1 MKNLFLIA
9 YVLMAF
15 PGLCRTLVVGKGQTY
30 ATIREAVAA
39 AQDRDTILVKKGTY
53 YINNIVIT
61 KSIYLIGENYPLLH
75 GADKYEI
82 FTVSGKDITIKG
94 FHFTNSGYSAMND
107 FASVKIID
115 ASNIIFENNRVT
127 KAYFGVHI
135 ANSHHF
141 TIRSN
146 YFNGLTKSE
155 QTTGN
160 GIHLW
165 KCSNALIENN
175 EIHGHR
181 DGIYFE
187 FVTQSLIQKNFSEGN
202 IRYGLHFMFSN
213 DNWYVE
219 NTFKNNGA
227 GVAVMY
233 SKHVHMLL
241 NHFDSNWGA
250 AAYGL
255 LLKEINDS
263 KIDSNTFYQNTVGI
277 YMEGTNRINVTN
289 NVFKANGWAAKVQAS
304 CMDNTFF
311 HNNFLSNTF
320 DVGTNGTLVLNTF
333 NNNYW
338 DKYEGYDLN
347 KDGFGDVAYHPVS
360 MYSTIV
366 ENSPNTLM
374 LLRSFMVSL
383 LDKAERAIPSLTP
396 ENLRDDQ
403 PLMKGL
409 KLKEKK

>member
-1 MKNLFLIA
+1 MKKLFLIA
-9 YVLMAF
+9 CVLMAL
-15 PGLCRTLVVGKGQTY
+15 PGLCRTLVVGKGQPY
-30 ATIREAVAA
+30 VTIRTAVVA
-39 AQDRDTILVKKGTY
+39 AQDGDTVLVKKGTY
-53 YINNIVIT
+53 YINNIFVT
-61 KSIYLIGENYPLLH
+61 KSIALIGENYPLLH

-107 FASVKIID
+107 FASVKIVD
-115 ASNIIFENNRVT
+115 ASNIFFENNRIT
-127 KAYFGVHI
+127 NAYFGVHV

-141 TIRSN
+141 TIRNN
-146 YFNGLTKSE
+146 YFKGLTKSE

-165 KCSNALIENN
+165 KCNKALIENN
-175 EIHGHR
+175 EMHGHR

-187 FVTQSLIQKNFSEGN
+187 FVTQSLIQKNLSEGN

-233 SKHVHMLL
+233 SKLVTMLR

-255 LLKEINDS
+255 LLKEISDS
-263 KIDSNTFYQNTVGI
+263 KIEHNTFFQNTVGI

-289 NVFKANGWAAKVQAS
+289 NVFRANGWAAKVQAS

-311 HNNFLSNTF
+311 HNNFLANTF
-320 DVGTNGTLVLNTF
+320 DVGTNGSLVMNTF

-338 DKYEGYDLN
+338 DKYEGYDMN

-403 PLMKGL
+403 PLMKAL
-409 KLKEKK
+409 KLNR